1 MPPFASL
8 ASSWKKNGVTRDL
21 ENAGI
26 NKTVVDKAIVNFIY
40 QIMHNRNLKASILCA
55 KDPDIVQ
62 SVCFIIANIFLTLL
76 AFKLPKSLI

>member
-1 MPPFASL
+1 L

-26 NKTVVDKAIVNFIY
+26 NKSVVDKAIVNFIY

-62 SVCFIIANIFLTLL
+62 NVCFIIKQTNFSLFWLL
-76 AFKLPKSLI
+76 NYQKS